1 MLDSAYLVLLA
12 LIVFIEIFREKS
24 SKFDFLTLFNIY
36 FALMYPLPAFLL
48 AFDFANAVSSLGLG
62 ISLYTNK
69 LQTVLAIFVG
79 YFLVVISFYSKSAI
93 DWGKKISLRTRRNNS
108 VLIYAIALLLFSSI
122 SIYVYGL
129 QYGSF
134 INALSQ
140 ASLIR
145 ARAVEGGTLVFFKH
159 FTLFAM
165 PASYL
170 LGAVVFFQKNKK
182 INPLLIIAVFVFSVI
197 VAVIAI
203 TLTGGRG
210 YLINYFLCFYLV
222 YILKSKKISWTFNIL
237 FGIFAVSFL
246 LYGKVFF
253 FSLTALPQGLDAV
266 INTFVNTIE
275 NSSSNGFNFYQFMY
289 NFQFPVHSLEVALY
303 RDYEFRWFADILYA
317 IASLIPQRLLGVVP
331 PETIMYYNTQYI
343 LGNNDFSI
351 PTGFLAFGVYS
362 MWWPGLF
369 IVAFTYGWIG
379 RCLQTMLIKHVNQ
392 IFWMPFMYTAIA
404 QIWMDFLSSDPETF
418 IQGYFAFLTGI
429 GLLFLLYSNIS
440 VAQQK
445 A

>member
-24 SKFDFLTLFNIY
+24 NKFDFLTLFNIY
-36 FALMYPLPAFLL
+36 FALMYPLPGFLL
-48 AFDFANAVSSLGLG
+48 AFDFASAASSLGLG

-69 LQTVLAIFVG
+69 LQTVVAVFVG
-79 YFLVVISFYSKSAI
+79 YFLVVIGFYSKSAI
-93 DWGKKISLRTRRNNS
+93 AWGKKISLKTRHNKS
-108 VLIYAIALLLFSSI
+108 VLIYAIALLLFSCA

-145 ARAVEGGTLVFFKH
+145 AQAVEGGSLVFFKH

-170 LGAVVFFQKNKK
+170 LGAVVFFQKDQKVNFLF
-182 INPLLIIAVFVFSVI
+182 ILATFIFSVV

-222 YILKSKKISWTFNIL
+222 YILKRKISWAFNAI
-237 FGIFAVSFL
+237 FGVFAVFFL
-246 LYGKVFF
+246 FYGKVFF
-253 FSLTALPQGLDAV
+253 FSLTALPNGFNAV
-266 INTFVNTIE
+266 VNTFVNTIE
-275 NSSSNGFNFYQFMY
+275 SGSSNDLNFYQFMY
-289 NFQFPVHSLEVALY
+289 NFQFPIHSLEVALY
-303 RDYEFRWFADILYA
+303 RDYELRWFIDIVYA
-317 IASLIPQRLLGVVP
+317 FASLIPQRLLGVVP
-331 PETIMYYNTQYI
+331 PETIMSYNTRYI
-343 LGNNDFSI
+343 IGNNDFSI

-362 MWWPGLF
+362 MWWTGLL
-369 IVAFTYGWIG
+369 IVAFAYGWIG
-379 RCLQTMLIKHVNQ
+379 RYLQTVLAKHMNQ
-392 IFWMPFMYTAIA
+392 IFWMPFIYTAIA

-418 IQGYFAFLTGI
+418 LQGYFAFLIGI
-429 GLLFLLYSNIS
+429 GLLFALYSRIYF
-440 VAQQK
+440 APQK
-445 A
+445 V

>member
-48 AFDFANAVSSLGLG
+48 AFDFANAASSLGAG

-79 YFLVVISFYSKSAI
+79 YFLVVIGFYSKSAI
-93 DWGKKISLRTRRNNS
+93 AWGQKMSLKTRHNNS
-108 VLIYAIALLLFSSI
+108 VLIYAVALLLFSSI

-145 ARAVEGGTLVFFKH
+145 ARAVEGGALVFFKH

-170 LGAVVFFQKNKK
+170 LASVVFFQKDKK
-182 INPLLIIAVFVFSVI
+182 INPLLILLIFIFSVI

-222 YILKSKKISWTFNIL
+222 YILKNRKVSWTFNIV
-237 FGIFAVSFL
+237 FGIFAVFFL
-246 LYGKVFF
+246 FYGKVFF
-253 FSLTALPQGLDAV
+253 FSLTALPQGFDAV
-266 INTFVNTIE
+266 VNTFVKTIE
-275 NSSSNGFNFYQFMY
+275 SDSGSDFNFYQFMY
-289 NFQFPVHSLEVALY
+289 NFQFPVHSLEVALH
-303 RDYEFRWFADILYA
+303 RDYELRWFVDILYA
-317 IASLIPQRLLGVVP
+317 FASLIPQRLLGVVP

-343 LGNNDFSI
+343 IGNNDFSI

-362 MWWPGLF
+362 LWWPGLF
-369 IVAFTYGWIG
+369 IVTFTYGWIG
-379 RCLQTMLIKHVNQ
+379 RYLQTMLIKYINQ
-392 IFWMPFMYTAIA
+392 IFWMPFIYTTIA

-429 GLLFLLYSNIS
+429 GLLFILYSKIS

>member
-12 LIVFIEIFREKS
+12 LIIFIEIFREKS
-24 SKFDFLTLFNIY
+24 GKFDFLTLFNIY
-36 FALMYPLPAFLL
+36 FTLMYPLPGFLL
-48 AFDFANAVSSLGLG
+48 AFDFINAASSLGLG

-69 LQTVLAIFVG
+69 LQTVIAIFAG
-79 YFLVVISFYSKSAI
+79 YFLVVIGFYSSSAVN
-93 DWGKKISLRTRRNNS
+93 WGKKISLKPRYNNS
-108 VLIYAIALLLFSSI
+108 VLIYAIVLLLFSCG

-145 ARAVEGGTLVFFKH
+145 AQAVEGGSLVFFKH
-159 FTLFAM
+159 FTLFSM

-170 LGAVVFFQKNKK
+170 LGAVVFFQKDRKLNFLFLFATF
-182 INPLLIIAVFVFSVI
+182 IFSVV
-197 VAVIAI
+197 VAIIAI

-222 YILKSKKISWTFNIL
+222 YILKHKKISWLFNAV
-237 FGIFAVSFL
+237 FGVFAVFFL
-246 LYGKVFF
+246 FYGKVFF
-253 FSLTALPQGLDAV
+253 FSLTALPKGLNAV
-266 INTFVNTIE
+266 VNTFVDTIE
-275 NSSSNGFNFYQFMY
+275 SGSGDSFSFYQFMY

-303 RDYEFRWFADILYA
+303 RDYELRWFVDIIYA

-331 PETIMYYNTQYI
+331 PETIMSYNTRFI
-343 LGNNDFSI
+343 IGNNDFSI

-362 MWWPGLF
+362 MWWPGLL
-369 IVAFTYGWIG
+369 IVAFVYGWVG
-379 RCLQTMLIKHVNQ
+379 RYLQTVLFKHLNL

-418 IQGYFAFLTGI
+418 LQGYFAFLTGI
-429 GLLFLLYSNIS
+429 GLLFLLYSKIS
-440 VAQQK
+440 FTPQK
-445 A
+445 I